1 MDRKRVS
8 GTLGLLGESE
18 VMDELRNTIR
28 QVADSPYPVLV
39 TGESGSGKELVA
51 RAVHQ
56 LSRRSGRSFGTVN
69 CAALTEDLVE
79 AELFGHTRGAF
90 TGAVAARTGLFEAFH
105 EGMLFLDEIGEL
117 SPRAQAKLLRVLQ
130 DGEIRR
136 VGEQVARHIDVR
148 VVAAT
153 NRPLEQEVAQGRF
166 RDDLF
171 YRLDVVRLQVPPCV
185 SGKRMSCCS
194 QTIFGA
200 KRSCKLRVVRLW
212 DERPAWRWPTITGR
226 AMCANSRTSLRGLR
240 SAAPGGGR
248 LVRTHCP
255 QAL

>member
-166 RDDLF
+166 RHDLF
-171 YRLDVVRLQVPPCV
+171 NRLDVVRLQVPP
-185 SGKRMSCCS
+185 
-194 QTIFGA
+194 
-200 KRSCKLRVVRLW
+200 
-212 DERPAWRWPTITGR
+212 PA
-226 AMCANSRTSLRGLR
+226 
-240 SAAPGGGR
+240 
-248 LVRTHCP
+248 
-255 QAL
+255 

>member
-1 MDRKRVS
+1 
-8 GTLGLLGESE
+8 
-18 VMDELRNTIR
+18 MDELRHTIR

-39 TGESGSGKELVA
+39 TGESGSGKELVS

-56 LSRRSGRSFGTVN
+56 LSRRSGRPFGTVN

-90 TGAVAARTGLFEAFH
+90 TGAVAARTGLFEAFL

-153 NRPLEQEVAQGRF
+153 NRPLEQEVA
-166 RDDLF
+166 
-171 YRLDVVRLQVPPCV
+171 
-185 SGKRMSCCS
+185 
-194 QTIFGA
+194 
-200 KRSCKLRVVRLW
+200 
-212 DERPAWRWPTITGR
+212 
-226 AMCANSRTSLRGLR
+226 
-240 SAAPGGGR
+240 
-248 LVRTHCP
+248 
-255 QAL
+255 